1 MTDYEDHWPGDGDVD
16 AFVALTKD
24 AVGAFKDGESAP
36 IKDDLI
42 RLRNAI
48 EKLSPEAREEIGD
61 RELRQW
67 QDARPE
73 GTWFD
78 DDYLRHATH
87 IRDGGS
93 TLAGLE
99 KSVAEDFETK
109 GDHDAVQREAL
120 IARAAFAFSVH
131 GGTIEAGVKSPFVKY
146 VAHLFEDVGLGQ
158 ADCPQSVR
166 RFLTKNGGVLD

>member
-67 QDARPE
+67 QGARPPE
-73 GTWFD
+73 TWID
-78 DDYLRHATH
+78 ADHLRKAAH
-87 IRDGGS
+87 IRDGDS
-93 TLAGLE
+93 ALAGLE

-109 GDHDAVQREAL
+109 GDHDAVQREYL
-120 IARAAFAFSVH
+120 IARAALTFSVY
-131 GGTIEAGVKSPFVKY
+131 GGQLEAGVNCPFVKY

-158 ADCPQSVR
+158 ADCPQAVR
-166 RFLTKNGGVLD
+166 RFLTKNPGVLD